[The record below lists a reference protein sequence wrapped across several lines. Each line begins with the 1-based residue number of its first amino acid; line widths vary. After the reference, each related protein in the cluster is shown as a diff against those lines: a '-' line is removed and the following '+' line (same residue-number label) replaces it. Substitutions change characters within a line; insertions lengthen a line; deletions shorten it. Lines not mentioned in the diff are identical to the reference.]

1 MNEVVRTCKRCGM
14 FRASNKK
21 EYDIRR
27 SERIDHWRSKPAR
40 QLPRQSGDE
49 AGTLFTNEMLVDHQ

>member
-1 MNEVVRTCKRCGM
+1 M

-27 SERIDHWRSKPAR
+27 SERVDHWRSKPAR
-40 QLPRQSGDE
+40 QLRRQPGDE
-49 AGTLFTNEMLVDHQ
+49 PITLLPDEMLVDHK